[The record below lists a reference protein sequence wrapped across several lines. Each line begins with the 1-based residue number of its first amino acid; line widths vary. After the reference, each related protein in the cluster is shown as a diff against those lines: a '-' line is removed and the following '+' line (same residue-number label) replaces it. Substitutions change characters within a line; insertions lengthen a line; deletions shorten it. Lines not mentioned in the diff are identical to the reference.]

1 MHDLNFIRENPK
13 AFDEA
18 LKKRFIE
25 PQSNKILELDLKK
38 REEKR

>member
-1 MHDLNFIRENPK
+1 MHDLNFIREKPK

-38 REEKR
+38 RD